1 MAKKQK
7 RAVAEKREPP
17 RSDRVR
23 IAMIAIFGG
32 VCAFGVFGGF
42 SGIGKSGTSDP
53 YDAIPKASFIAATLG
68 E

>member
-7 RAVAEKREPP
+7 RAVAEKREHP

-23 IAMIAIFGG
+23 IAVIAIFGG
-32 VCAFGVFGGF
+32 VCAFGVF

-53 YDAIPKASFIAATLG
+53 YGAILEASFIAATLG